1 LLLYFSA
8 KGELPNDIAALATDG
23 QDGPASV
30 KVMCIASQ
38 GEPAVNILLDELGQ
52 ARERYGATGGSA
64 FLVRPDGYLMGR
76 WKSVSAADIA
86 AALKPFQ
93 QQLAAGA
100 AHAS

>member
-1 LLLYFSA
+1 MNSA
-8 KGELPNDIAALATDG
+8 RPANATALPD
-23 QDGPASV
+23 
-30 KVMCIASQ
+30 
-38 GEPAVNILLDELGQ
+38 
-52 ARERYGATGGSA
+52 GSA

-76 WKSVSAADIA
+76 WKAASAADIA